1 MKISRIIAAVLS
13 LCMVGGAF
21 TFNSTAVRDYSIT
34 ADAAGECYTF
44 NSTTGVLTLRGNVVL
59 EEITEFDRKE
69 AVKSIKAAEGTV
81 FPGRCNELFEDYS
94 NCISIDLKNAD
105 TSEVY
110 NMGHMFEG
118 CSSLTSLDLSSFNT
132 SEVYDMWYMF
142 KGCSSLTSLDLSS
155 FNISKVGN
163 MSSMFEGCS
172 SLTSLDI
179 SSFNTCNVYD
189 TCDMF
194 KGCSSLTS
202 LDLSNFKT
210 KEACNTSSMFYGC
223 SSLTSLVLGDISAKD
238 SASFMFYGCSSL
250 TSLDLELFV
259 TTDLVYNIDYMF
271 AGCSSLTSLDLS
283 MIGGDTIESAYGLFS
298 GCTSLSEL
306 TLGKDFGDIAEGHK
320 LPNGKGWVNTNDPS
334 TIISGSGK
342 YAAFTND
349 GMNTYVQFATS
360 LNKKGD
366 INGDSVI
373 DGTDATLALK
383 EYASLGQ
390 GISTLTAA
398 QTAAADVNGSGN
410 VDGSDAT
417 MILRYYA
424 LAGGGVTPDWDHI
437 FD

>member
-34 ADAAGECYTF
+34 ADAAGDCYTF

-69 AVKSIKAAEGTV
+69 AVKSIKATEGTV

-110 NMGHMFEG
+110 NMGHMFE
-118 CSSLTSLDLSSFNT
+118 
-132 SEVYDMWYMF
+132 
-142 KGCSSLTSLDLSS
+142 
-155 FNISKVGN
+155 
-163 MSSMFEGCS
+163 
-172 SLTSLDI
+172 
-179 SSFNTCNVYD
+179 
-189 TCDMF
+189 
-194 KGCSSLTS
+194 GCSSLTS

-250 TSLDLELFV
+250 TSLDFGLFG
-259 TTDLVYNIDYMF
+259 TTNLVHNIDYMF

-283 MIGGDTIESAYGLFS
+283 MICGDTIESAYELFS
-298 GCTSLSEL
+298 DCTSLSEL
-306 TLGKDFGDIAEGHK
+306 TLGKDFGDIAVGHK

-334 TIISGSGK
+334 TIISGSGE

-349 GMNTYVQFATS
+349 GKNTYVQFATS

>member
-105 TSEVY
+105 TSEVEY
-110 NMGHMFEG
+110 MGRMFYG
-118 CSSLTSLDLSSFNT
+118 CSSLTSLDI
-132 SEVYDMWYMF
+132 
-142 KGCSSLTSLDLSS
+142 SS
-155 FNISKVGN
+155 FNISKVCD

-189 TCDMF
+189 TSYMF

-238 SASFMFYGCSSL
+238 NASFMFYGCSSL

>member
-1 MKISRIIAAVLS
+1 MKINRIIAAVLS

-81 FPGRCNELFEDYS
+81 FSGRCYELFEGYS
-94 NCISIDLKNAD
+94 NCTSIDLKNAD
-105 TSEVY
+105 TSEVEY
-110 NMGHMFEG
+110 MGRMFYG
-118 CSSLTSLDLSSFNT
+118 CSSLTSLDI
-132 SEVYDMWYMF
+132 
-142 KGCSSLTSLDLSS
+142 SS
-155 FNISKVGN
+155 FNISKVCD

-179 SSFNTCNVYD
+179 SSFNTCEVYD
-189 TCDMF
+189 TSRMF
-194 KGCSSLTS
+194 DGCSSLTS

-283 MIGGDTIESAYGLFS
+283 MIGGDTIESANGLFS
-298 GCTSLSEL
+298 DCTSLSEL
-306 TLGKDFGDIAEGHK
+306 TLGKDFGDIAVGHK

-334 TIISGSGK
+334 TIISGSGE

-349 GMNTYVQFATS
+349 GKNTYVQFAAS